1 MPIARYDLHC
11 SWRESCSNLSNGHSK
26 RWTMWRKSVWAR
38 YGKVY
43 GNVYGIV
50 YGNGTWQWVAMY
62 GNAWKR
68 TAAQGNVVNECMCL
82 SLSTMDPSILT
93 WQAYR
98 GQEVKK
104 KVRKETN
111 PYHSAL
117 KDKSAS
123 ESGIQ
128 SGYWISN
135 CALCPLPSEGR
146 LGDFGRAVNMPEDL
160 L

>member
-43 GNVYGIV
+43 GNVYSIVYGIV
-50 YGNGTWQWVAMY
+50 YGNGIWQWVAMY
-62 GNAWKR
+62 GNALKR

-98 GQEVKK
+98 GQEAKK
-104 KVRKETN
+104 KYGRKQTLITLHWKINQLLKVEYN
-111 PYHSAL
+111 RDIGFPIVLFVPYQARGGWVTLAAL
-117 KDKSAS
+117 
-123 ESGIQ
+123 
-128 SGYWISN
+128 
-135 CALCPLPSEGR
+135 
-146 LGDFGRAVNMPEDL
+146 
-160 L
+160 